1 MCGIAGAVSWAA
13 DPRVLDEPAVLAM
26 SDAMRLR
33 GPDGAGRYRD
43 DRALLAH
50 RRLSIIDLEGGAQ
63 PMSTP
68 DGEITVTFNGEIYNF
83 VELRARLEAL
93 GHRFTTRSDTEVI
106 LWAYR
111 QWGRSCVAE
120 LDGMFAF
127 AVWDRARGE
136 LLLARDRFGKK
147 PLYYYHRPGELIFAS
162 TLTALL
168 AHPRV
173 PRALD
178 DAALAE
184 YLGLEYVV
192 APRTILAGVH
202 KLPAAH
208 ALVASA
214 RGAET
219 VRYWQLGV
227 GGARPGSEAEAP
239 EAAIEALTA
248 RLTAAVRRRLVA
260 DVPLGVLLSGGID
273 SSLVTAF
280 AAREQSGIR
289 TFSVR
294 FTDPSFDES
303 QYARQVAA
311 HLGTTHVEEELS
323 LAEAVKIVGTLG
335 DVLDE
340 PVGDGSIVPTTM
352 LSRFVRRH
360 VTVALGGDGGDEL
373 FAGYPTY
380 VAHRLADAIGP
391 LRKLAGA
398 GRYLAE
404 LLPVSHDNFSFD
416 FKLKK
421 LLLGLD
427 APPDERN
434 YVWLGAMPKALV
446 GELLGGDHDIYAAVR
461 ARYAEGSGSHLER
474 VLYQDVGLY
483 MCHSVLAKVDRASMA
498 ASLEVRAPLLD
509 TAFAE
514 YAASLPIDLKL
525 RGCTG
530 KYLLKQLAYRYLP
543 RAIVDRPKKGFGM
556 PIGRWLRQDLRSLS
570 RDVLLGPDSLAASGR
585 LRRPVVERM
594 LREHGDGV
602 VDHRQRLWTL
612 LVLELWRHR
621 HGAVV

>member
-1 MCGIAGAVSWAA
+1 
-13 DPRVLDEPAVLAM
+13 L
-26 SDAMRLR
+26 
-33 GPDGAGRYRD
+33 
-43 DRALLAH
+43 
-50 RRLSIIDLEGGAQ
+50 RLSIIDIDGGAQ
-63 PMSTP
+63 PMATP
-68 DGEITVTFNGEIYNF
+68 DGELIVSFNGEIYNF

-93 GHRFTTRSDTEVI
+93 GHRFRTRCDTEAI

-111 QWGRSCVAE
+111 QWGRDCVAE

-127 AVWDRARGE
+127 ALWDQAAGT

-147 PLYYYHRPGELIFAS
+147 PLYYFERPGEIVFAS

-192 APRTILAGVH
+192 APRTLLRGVC

-208 ALVASA
+208 ALVATA
-214 RGAET
+214 RGSE
-219 VRYWQLGV
+219 VFRYWQLRV
-227 GGARPGSEAEAP
+227 GPSVEPAPRPEVV
-239 EAAIEALTA
+239 IEELTA
-248 RLTAAVRRRLVA
+248 RLERAVRRRLVA

-280 AAREQSGIR
+280 AARERSGIH

-294 FTDPSFDES
+294 FEDPSFDES
-303 QYARQVAA
+303 AHAREVAA
-311 HLGTTHVEEELS
+311 HLGTRHVEGELRLS
-323 LAEAVKIVGTLG
+323 EAVGIVETLG

-380 VAHRLADAIGP
+380 LAHKLADAIGP
-391 LRKLAGA
+391 LRRLAAA

-421 LLLGLD
+421 LMLGLD
-427 APPDERN
+427 APLDERN
-434 YVWLGAMPKALV
+434 YVWLGAMPRAMV
-446 GELLGGDHDIYAAVR
+446 EELLGAEHDIYAAVR
-461 ARYAEGSGSHLER
+461 ARYREAQGSHLER
-474 VLYQDVGLY
+474 VLYQDIGLY

-498 ASLEVRAPLLD
+498 SSLEVRAPLLD

-514 YAASLPIDLKL
+514 YAAGLPLDDKL
-525 RGCTG
+525 HGRTG
-530 KYLLKQLAYRYLP
+530 KHVLKQLALRYLP
-543 RAIVDRPKKGFGM
+543 RSIVERPKKGFGM
-556 PIGRWLRQDLRSLS
+556 PIGRWLRRDLRALS
-570 RDVLLGPDSLAASGR
+570 SELLLGPGSLAAAGR
-585 LRRPVVERM
+585 LQRRSIER
-594 LREHGDGV
+594 LQREHIEGAA
-602 VDHRQRLWTL
+602 DHRQRLWTL
-612 LVLELWRHR
+612 LVLELWRRR
-621 HGAVV
+621 HDAIL